1 MAMQYLWDTNAY
13 KRLAEK
19 AGRREFVANPFIG
32 GPFLHSSLWA
42 EG

>member
-13 KRLAEK
+13 KRLEEK
-19 AGRREFVANPFIG
+19 AGQREFVADPFID
-32 GPFLHSSLWA
+32 GPALHASLWA